1 MADEIDVGSIVAT
14 IRLNAD
20 NVDSTLDDAVNG
32 LREFGESGEK
42 AIEKA
47 EGLQSEV
54 KELAPLLDKVGTGAQ
69 GAADGITAMDST
81 MSSEKIKKYDEQLRA
96 LNADYA
102 AQAKVVN
109 ELGAQIDDL
118 VGDFY
123 RLAERL
129 GDGET
134 FDPSKI
140 FPQESAQLDKEYA
153 KLEEIKAKIKQVTEA
168 RKEAANAAVAS
179 AAKQAS
185 AAEGAAKA
193 EGNVAVA
200 MNRNTAANKQS
211 NMVLDTGA
219 TALRAVTSAAGGT
232 ISKIGYLGTEL
243 MYLKRNM
250 QAAAATGSMMA
261 SVISFGIMAAVTL
274 VTTAISLL
282 QEKEEKRQQAFEKG
296 IENYEKYTSELQT
309 LNQSL
314 DVIKDSKSS
323 TDQLTNARNNLASTF
338 DNLIVGY
345 TDEGEAILANNEL
358 IEKQIELYNKKISL
372 ARQEILANGNAIE
385 SYNQQREKISYGKE
399 NYIDYIN
406 SGQYERDRLLGK
418 EKAEWIA
425 KGGGPDAYQKR
436 YIEAQQELIE
446 LYDDAEAEIKAY
458 IQENINLIDSNTGV
472 ALSWEQLSSA
482 QSTVGN
488 TLILD
493 YIDDIID
500 GNITYD
506 EVLEELRTKLSDT
519 GYVDSFY
526 KNLSEQTENS
536 EADIKKLE
544 EAYADVNKTLG
555 SALSTIHDVQTDL
568 ADAHAELVENGK
580 LSQSTISGL
589 IKSYPQLIDYLNT
602 ETGQLELTEDT
613 MTSLYDIQKQLQ
625 IAELEAAKAKL
636 EENEERIKSNI
647 KVAQSEL
654 EVARASVMRTGYASD
669 AQHYMQAESALKNAQ
684 QELDDMEKSY
694 GHIDAMI
701 DALNNSAFDPTATSG
716 NKSAASG
723 ATDYSKALEQLNHQ
737 KRMGQLST
745 QEEIAALEE
754 LQRTYAL
761 TADEQ
766 MDWEYR
772 LYTARTQYSE
782 ELEEARKKDLQDQYA
797 QIEDLKALDSL
808 TTEQELA
815 WLKKIRQTRTT
826 PMSRLSWKR
835 KSTRYKSNTS
845 RKLRKPALKPC
856 KSSTHRWKTLRL
868 SEN

>member
-406 SGQYERDRLLGK
+406 SGQYERDRL
-418 EKAEWIA
+418 
-425 KGGGPDAYQKR
+425 
-436 YIEAQQELIE
+436 
-446 LYDDAEAEIKAY
+446 
-458 IQENINLIDSNTGV
+458 
-472 ALSWEQLSSA
+472 
-482 QSTVGN
+482 
-488 TLILD
+488 
-493 YIDDIID
+493 
-500 GNITYD
+500 
-506 EVLEELRTKLSDT
+506 
-519 GYVDSFY
+519 
-526 KNLSEQTENS
+526 
-536 EADIKKLE
+536 
-544 EAYADVNKTLG
+544 
-555 SALSTIHDVQTDL
+555 
-568 ADAHAELVENGK
+568 
-580 LSQSTISGL
+580 
-589 IKSYPQLIDYLNT
+589 
-602 ETGQLELTEDT
+602 
-613 MTSLYDIQKQLQ
+613 
-625 IAELEAAKAKL
+625 
-636 EENEERIKSNI
+636 
-647 KVAQSEL
+647 
-654 EVARASVMRTGYASD
+654 
-669 AQHYMQAESALKNAQ
+669 
-684 QELDDMEKSY
+684 
-694 GHIDAMI
+694 
-701 DALNNSAFDPTATSG
+701 
-716 NKSAASG
+716 
-723 ATDYSKALEQLNHQ
+723 
-737 KRMGQLST
+737 
-745 QEEIAALEE
+745 
-754 LQRTYAL
+754 
-761 TADEQ
+761 
-766 MDWEYR
+766 
-772 LYTARTQYSE
+772 
-782 ELEEARKKDLQDQYA
+782 
-797 QIEDLKALDSL
+797 
-808 TTEQELA
+808 
-815 WLKKIRQTRTT
+815 
-826 PMSRLSWKR
+826 
-835 KSTRYKSNTS
+835 
-845 RKLRKPALKPC
+845 
-856 KSSTHRWKTLRL
+856 
-868 SEN
+868 